1 VILEKGLILERILR
15 VTFHTLAIVVMYNI
29 IDICKGERR
38 VDVISCLN
46 SYNTVYF
53 PFSRNIV

>member
-1 VILEKGLILERILR
+1 VILEKGLILKRILR
-15 VTFHTLAIVVMYNI
+15 VTFHILAIVVMYNI

-46 SYNTVYF
+46 SYNTIYV
-53 PFSRNIV
+53 